1 MLGERQAKQLA
12 AMKTSIES
20 QRSHLWV
27 KVPFK
32 NNCCYLPLSCT
43 KEKYKGEVVCPFF
56 SHVAFKFYLEYC

>member
-20 QRSHLWV
+20 QSSHLWV

-43 KEKYKGEVVCPFF
+43 KEKRSRSSMSLLLPCSIQILP
-56 SHVAFKFYLEYC
+56 